1 VTLYP
6 PGPPV
11 TAIGIR
17 APALFFLKNGVSGF
31 LSADL
36 NPVAV
41 WKCQANSSFANNLD
55 NLRSCS
61 SV

>member
-1 VTLYP
+1 
-6 PGPPV
+6 V